1 MNRRQNT
8 APKKHVLSFR
18 VSEAEWQKLQAAS
31 EETGA
36 DVSSLLRQ
44 SLKQL
49 LKLRQG

>member
-8 APKKHVLSFR
+8 PPKKHVLSFR

-31 EETGA
+31 AEAGA

-44 SLKQL
+44 SLRQL
-49 LKLRQG
+49 LTVQQG

>member
-8 APKKHVLSFR
+8 PPKKYVLSFR

-31 EETGA
+31 EEAGA

-44 SLKQL
+44 SLRQL
-49 LKLRQG
+49 LTVQQG